1 MKNILDKINKAY
13 EVEATKLAKH
23 DINLGVAEDLSKALT
38 DMKGIVSSSA
48 EILNKLKNLDDS
60 IAKAKVEAKKIIDV
74 ATTNA
79 DKGYANS
86 QKMSTTYKKNLL
98 KYANFLDKVEKQAKD
113 LGVDV
118 KQIQNYNAVSAIYD
132 EANTAIDKFSGYAF
146 ENE

>member
-23 DINLGVAEDLSKALT
+23 DINLGVAEDLSKALA
-38 DMKGIVSSSA
+38 DMQGIVKGSGD
-48 EILNKLKNLDDS
+48 ELTKLKNADAA

-74 ATTNA
+74 ASTNA
-79 DKGYANS
+79 DKAYSNS
-86 QKMSTTYKKNLL
+86 QKISATYKKNLM

-113 LGVDV
+113 LGIDV
-118 KQIQNYNAVSAIYD
+118 KQIPNYNAVSAIYD